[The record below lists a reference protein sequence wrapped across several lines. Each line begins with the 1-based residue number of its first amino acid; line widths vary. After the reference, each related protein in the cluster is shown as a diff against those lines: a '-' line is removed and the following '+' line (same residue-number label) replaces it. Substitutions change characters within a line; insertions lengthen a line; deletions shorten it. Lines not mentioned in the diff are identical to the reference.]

1 MKAWQ
6 VLPHA
11 MPTVSPLFASSSK
24 TSAAR
29 EAVRSMRVSVSRIE
43 VGTTMQRARP
53 NRPQSS
59 RDSSAL
65 SSSGL
70 RMVISTIPLR
80 RASARI
86 REIDARDTFTRLA
99 ISSCFRPCW

>member
-11 MPTVSPLFASSSK
+11 IPTVSPLFASSSK

-29 EAVRSMRVSVSRIE
+29 EAVRSMRVSVSRME
-43 VGTTMQRARP
+43 VGTTTQRARP
-53 NRPQSS
+53 NWAHSS
-59 RDSSAL
+59 RESSAL
-65 SSSGL
+65 SSRGF
-70 RMVISTIPLR
+70 RMVISTMPLL

-86 REIDARDTFTRLA
+86 REIEARDTFTRLA